1 MKLLDTMMRRFVK
14 VGSLRIIDA
23 DGVTHDY
30 AASPKPSVT
39 VRLTDKKLHHTLF
52 FNPELKAGEAYMDGT
67 LRIEDGT
74 IRDLL
79 TLFAENRTNL
89 RSHPLQKNLRRVSEY
104 IKGVYQRNKICKS
117 RDNV

>member
-23 DGVTHDY
+23 DGVTHEY
-30 AASPKPSVT
+30 LASPTPSVT
-39 VRLTDKKLHHTLF
+39 VRLTDKKLHHSLF

-67 LRIEDGT
+67 LRIEEGT

-79 TLFAENRTNL
+79 TLFGENRTNL
-89 RSHPLQKNLRRVSEY
+89 RRHPLQKNLRRVS
-104 IKGVYQRNKICKS
+104 KAVKSFYQRKKIGK
-117 RDNV
+117 